1 MKTTSRK
8 RLLIS
13 SVAMLLV
20 AMLALGTATFA
31 WFTTDTTTQA
41 TGISVQTSKKS
52 LLLVSS
58 RTSEWTD
65 NLNYN
70 FGTDTAKK
78 LLQPASSYDGAN
90 WYKAQADNGLSGA
103 AKNGEKIT
111 GVGTNAAAEGNVF
124 CNMLNVKN
132 TGAEPAANVTIT
144 ATISETAVTSGKNY
158 LRVALVPSDC
168 TADNGRGTAT
178 VVSAEEFRDNIYSAG
193 ADAAKPV
200 EYVGDSV
207 ADKKGAIKAA
217 ALDVQTKG
225 NSISVNAGTL
235 KQNEAKYYMLIVWFE
250 GQDEDCQD
258 TFAGNEMPNINFTIT
273 ADKTA
278 GK

>member
-1 MKTTSRK
+1 MKTNAKK
-8 RLLIS
+8 RMLIS
-13 SVAMLLV
+13 SVAMLLI

-58 RTSEWTD
+58 RTSDWTD

-70 FGTDTAKK
+70 FGTDAAKK

-90 WYKAQADNGLSGA
+90 WYKAKAVNGMSGA
-103 AKNGEKIT
+103 ATSGEKIS
-111 GVGTNAAAEGNVF
+111 GVGTTAAEGNVF

-132 TGAEPAANVTIT
+132 TGAEPATNVMIT
-144 ATISETAVTSGKNY
+144 ATISETAVKSGNNY

-168 TADNGRGTAT
+168 TADTDRGTAT
-178 VVSAEEFRDNIYSAG
+178 VASAKEFRGNIYSAS

-200 EYVGDSV
+200 EYVGKNV
-207 ADKKGAIKAA
+207 ADTTGAIKAA
-217 ALDVQTKG
+217 DLDVSTQG
-225 NSISVNAGTL
+225 NSISVNAGNL
-235 KQNEAKYYMLIVWFE
+235 NQNDAKYYMLIVWFE

-258 TFAGNEMPNINFTIT
+258 AYAGNDMPNITFTIK
-273 ADKTA
+273 AD
-278 GK
+278 

>member
-58 RTSEWTD
+58 RTSDWMD

-70 FGTDTAKK
+70 FGTDETPN
-78 LLQPASSYDGAN
+78 LLQPASSYDGVN
-90 WYKAQADNGLSGA
+90 WYKAQADNGMSGA
-103 AKNGEKIT
+103 AKNGTKIT
-111 GVGTNAAAEGNVF
+111 GVGTAAAAENNVF

-132 TGAEPAANVTIT
+132 TGAEPAKGVKIT
-144 ATISETAVTSGKNY
+144 ATINETAVSTGKNY
-158 LRVALVPSDC
+158 LRVALVPTKC
-168 TADNGRGTAT
+168 EADTERGTAT
-178 VVSAEEFRDNIYSAG
+178 VASAEEFRDNIYGAAG
-193 ADAAKPV
+193 DDAANPV
-200 EYVGDSV
+200 EYVGKSV
-207 ADKKGAIKAA
+207 ADTQGAIKAA
-217 ALDVQTKG
+217 EAAVSTKS
-225 NSISVNAGTL
+225 NSISVDVGTL
-235 KQNEAKYYMLIVWFE
+235 NKDQAKYYMLIVWFE

-258 TFAGNEMPNINFTIT
+258 ANAGNVMPNIKFTIT
-273 ADKTA
+273 AQK
-278 GK
+278 

>member
-41 TGISVQTSKKS
+41 TGISVRTSKKS
-52 LLLVSS
+52 WLLVSS
-58 RTSEWTD
+58 RTSDWTD

-78 LLQPASSYDGAN
+78 LLQPASSYDGEN
-90 WYKAQADNGLSGA
+90 WYKAQADSGMSGA
-103 AKNGEKIT
+103 ATNGEKIT
-111 GVGTNAAAEGNVF
+111 GVGTTAAEGNVF

-132 TGAEPAANVTIT
+132 TGAEPAENVTIT
-144 ATISETAVTSGKNY
+144 AQISEKAVTSGKNY

-168 TADNGRGTAT
+168 TADTGRGTAT
-178 VVSAEEFRDNIYSAG
+178 VESAQEFRDNIYSAG

-207 ADKKGAIKAA
+207 ADTQGAITAA
-217 ALDVQTKG
+217 ASDVTTKG
-225 NSISVNAGTL
+225 NSISVKAGTL
-235 KQNEAKYYMLIVWFE
+235 NKDQAKYYMLIVWFE
-250 GQDEDCQD
+250 GQDVDCQD
-258 TFAGNEMPNINFTIT
+258 TFAGNDMPNITFTIT
-273 ADKTA
+273 ADK
-278 GK
+278 

>member
-41 TGISVQTSKKS
+41 KGISVQTSKKS

-70 FGTDTAKK
+70 FGTDAAKN
-78 LLQPASSYDGAN
+78 LLQPASSYDGAH

-111 GVGTNAAAEGNVF
+111 GVGTTAAEGNVF

-132 TGAEPAANVTIT
+132 TGAEPAENVMIT
-144 ATISETAVTSGKNY
+144 ATINETAVTSGKNY
-158 LRVALVPSDC
+158 LRVALVPSNC
-168 TADNGRGTAT
+168 KADTGRGTAT
-178 VVSAEEFRDNIYSAG
+178 VESAQEFRDNIYSAG
-193 ADAAKPV
+193 DDAAKPV
-200 EYVGDSV
+200 EYVGASV
-207 ADKKGAIKAA
+207 ADTQGAIKAA
-217 ALDVQTKG
+217 DLDVSTKG

-235 KQNEAKYYMLIVWFE
+235 KKDEAKYYMLIVWFE

-258 TFAGNEMPNINFTIT
+258 ANAGNEMPNITFNIT
-273 ADKTA
+273 ADK
-278 GK
+278 

>member
-90 WYKAQADNGLSGA
+90 WYKAQAVNGMSGVA
-103 AKNGEKIT
+103 TTGEKIT

-144 ATISETAVTSGKNY
+144 ATISETAVTSGRNY

-178 VVSAEEFRDNIYSAG
+178 VVSAEKFRDNIYSAG

-200 EYVGDSV
+200 EYVGKGV
-207 ADKKGAIKAA
+207 ADKEGAIKAA
-217 ALDVQTKG
+217 DLDVQTKG

-258 TFAGNEMPNINFTIT
+258 AYAGNDMPNINFTIT
-273 ADKTA
+273 ADNK
-278 GK
+278 

>member
-1 MKTTSRK
+1 MKTKSRK

-41 TGISVQTSKKS
+41 KGISVKTSKKS

-58 RTSEWTD
+58 RDSKWMD

-70 FGTDTAKK
+70 FGTDTAKN
-78 LLQPASSYDGAN
+78 LLQPASSYDGVN
-90 WYKAQADNGLSGA
+90 WYKAKADNALSGV
-103 AKNGEKIT
+103 AKNGEKISN
-111 GVGTNAAAEGNVF
+111 VGTADAESYVF

-132 TGAEPAANVTIT
+132 TGAETAKGVTIK
-144 ATISETAVTSGKNY
+144 ATINETPVSTGKNY
-158 LRVALVPSDC
+158 LRVALVPSKC
-168 TADNGRGTAT
+168 TADDARKTAT
-178 VVSAEEFRDNIYSAG
+178 VKDAEKFRENIYSAG

-200 EYVGDSV
+200 EYVGTGVSDRT
-207 ADKKGAIKAA
+207 GAITAA
-217 ALDVQTKG
+217 ASDVKTKG
-225 NSISVNAGTL
+225 NEISVLVGDLA
-235 KQNEAKYYMLIVWFE
+235 QNQAEYYMLIVWFE

-258 TFAGNEMPNINFTIT
+258 ANAGNEMPNITFTIE
-273 ADKTA
+273 AANK
-278 GK
+278 K

>member
-58 RTSEWTD
+58 RTSDWTD

-78 LLQPASSYDGAN
+78 LLQPASSYDGEN
-90 WYKAQADNGLSGA
+90 WYKAQADSGMSGVA
-103 AKNGEKIT
+103 TNGEKIT
-111 GVGTNAAAEGNVF
+111 GVGTTAAEGNVF

-132 TGAEPAANVTIT
+132 TGAEPAENVTIT
-144 ATISETAVTSGKNY
+144 AQISEKAVTTGKNY

-168 TADNGRGTAT
+168 TADTGRGTAT
-178 VVSAEEFRDNIYSAG
+178 VKSADEFRKSIYSAG

-200 EYVGDSV
+200 EYVGASV
-207 ADKKGAIKAA
+207 ADTQGAIKAA
-217 ALDVQTKG
+217 ATAVSTKG

-235 KQNEAKYYMLIVWFE
+235 KKDQAKYYMLIVWFE

-258 TFAGNEMPNINFTIT
+258 TFAGNDMPNITFTIT
-273 ADKTA
+273 ADK
-278 GK
+278 

>member
-58 RTSEWTD
+58 RTSDWTD

-78 LLQPASSYDGAN
+78 LLQPASSYDGEN
-90 WYKAQADNGLSGA
+90 WYKAQADSGMSGA
-103 AKNGEKIT
+103 ATNGEKIT
-111 GVGTNAAAEGNVF
+111 GVGTTAAEGNVF

-132 TGAEPAANVTIT
+132 TGAEPAENVTIT
-144 ATISETAVTSGKNY
+144 AQISEKPVTSGKNY

-168 TADNGRGTAT
+168 TADTGRGTAT
-178 VVSAEEFRDNIYSAG
+178 VESAQEFRDNIYSAG

-207 ADKKGAIKAA
+207 ADTQGAITAA
-217 ALDVQTKG
+217 ASDVTTKG
-225 NSISVNAGTL
+225 NSISVKAGTL
-235 KQNEAKYYMLIVWFE
+235 NKDQAKYYMLIVWFE
-250 GQDEDCQD
+250 GQDVDCQD
-258 TFAGNEMPNINFTIT
+258 TFAGNDMPNITFTIT
-273 ADKTA
+273 ADK
-278 GK
+278 

>member
-90 WYKAQADNGLSGA
+90 WYKAQAVNGMSGVA
-103 AKNGEKIT
+103 TTGEKIT

-144 ATISETAVTSGKNY
+144 ATISETAVTSGRNY

-178 VVSAEEFRDNIYSAG
+178 VVSAEKFRDNIYSAG

-200 EYVGDSV
+200 EYVGKGV
-207 ADKKGAIKAA
+207 ADIKGAIKAA
-217 ALDVQTKG
+217 DLDVQTKG

-258 TFAGNEMPNINFTIT
+258 AYAGNDMPNINFTIT
-273 ADKTA
+273 ADNK
-278 GK
+278 

>member
-58 RTSEWTD
+58 RTSDWTD

-78 LLQPASSYDGAN
+78 LLQPASSYDGEN
-90 WYKAQADNGLSGA
+90 WYKAQADSGMSGA
-103 AKNGEKIT
+103 ATNGEKIT
-111 GVGTNAAAEGNVF
+111 GVGTTAAEGNVF

-132 TGAEPAANVTIT
+132 TGAEPAENVTIT
-144 ATISETAVTSGKNY
+144 AQISEKAVTSGKNY

-168 TADNGRGTAT
+168 TADTGRGTAT
-178 VVSAEEFRDNIYSAG
+178 VESAQEFRDNIYSAG

-207 ADKKGAIKAA
+207 ADTQGAITAA
-217 ALDVQTKG
+217 ASDVTTKG
-225 NSISVNAGTL
+225 NSISVKAGTL
-235 KQNEAKYYMLIVWFE
+235 NKNQAKYYMLIVWFE
-250 GQDEDCQD
+250 GQDVDCQD
-258 TFAGNEMPNINFTIT
+258 TFAGNDMPNITFTIT
-273 ADKTA
+273 ADK
-278 GK
+278 

>member
-58 RTSEWTD
+58 RTSGWMD

-70 FGTDTAKK
+70 FGTDEAKN
-78 LLQPASSYDGAN
+78 LLQPASSYDGTN
-90 WYKAQADNGLSGA
+90 WYKAQADNGMSGA

-111 GVGTNAAAEGNVF
+111 GVGTADAEGNVF

-132 TGAEPAANVTIT
+132 TGAEPAKGVKIT
-144 ATISETAVTSGKNY
+144 ATISETAVTSGKKY
-158 LRVALVPSDC
+158 LRVALVPSNCEEED
-168 TADNGRGTAT
+168 ARANAT
-178 VVSAEEFRDNIYSAG
+178 VLSADDFRKNIYSDG
-193 ADAAKPV
+193 DDAAKPV
-200 EYVGDSV
+200 EYVGTGV
-207 ADKKGAIKAA
+207 KDKQGAIKAA
-217 ALDVQTKG
+217 DLAVSTNG
-225 NSISVNAGTL
+225 RSISVDVGDLT
-235 KQNEAKYYMLIVWFE
+235 QNQAKYYMLIVWFE

-258 TFAGNEMPNINFTIT
+258 ANAGNEMPNIKFTIT
-273 ADKTA
+273 ADK
-278 GK
+278 

>member
-90 WYKAQADNGLSGA
+90 WYKAQAVNGMSGVA
-103 AKNGEKIT
+103 TTGEKIT

-132 TGAEPAANVTIT
+132 TGAEPAAKVTIT

-178 VVSAEEFRDNIYSAG
+178 VASAEEFRDNIYSAG

-200 EYVGDSV
+200 EYVGKGV

-217 ALDVQTKG
+217 DLDVQTKG

-258 TFAGNEMPNINFTIT
+258 AYAGNDMPNINFTIT
-273 ADKTA
+273 ADKN
-278 GK
+278 

>member
-58 RTSEWTD
+58 RDSEWKD

-70 FGTDTAKK
+70 FGTNEAKN

-90 WYKAQADNGLSGA
+90 WYKAQADSGLSGA
-103 AKNGEKIT
+103 AKNGEKIL
-111 GVGTNAAAEGNVF
+111 GVGTPDAEGNVF

-132 TGAEPAANVTIT
+132 TGAEPATNVTIT
-144 ATISETAVTSGKNY
+144 ATITENAVTTGNNY
-158 LRVALVPSDC
+158 LRVALVPSNCEEDD
-168 TADNGRGTAT
+168 ARANAT
-178 VVSAEEFRDNIYSAG
+178 VVSADEFRKNIYSDG
-193 ADAAKPV
+193 SDSAKPV
-200 EYVGDSV
+200 EYVGASV

-217 ALDVQTKG
+217 DSVVSTKG
-225 NSISVNAGTL
+225 RSISVNAGTL
-235 KQNEAKYYMLIVWFE
+235 NQNDAKYYMLIVWFE

-258 TFAGNEMPNINFTIT
+258 TYAGNEMPNIKFTIT
-273 ADKTA
+273 ADK
-278 GK
+278 

>member
-90 WYKAQADNGLSGA
+90 WYKAQAVNGMSGVA
-103 AKNGEKIT
+103 TTGEKIT

-178 VVSAEEFRDNIYSAG
+178 VASAEEFRDNIYSAG

-200 EYVGDSV
+200 EYVGKGV

-217 ALDVQTKG
+217 DLDVQTKG

-258 TFAGNEMPNINFTIT
+258 AYAGNDMPNINFTIT
-273 ADKTA
+273 ADKN
-278 GK
+278 

>member
-58 RTSEWTD
+58 RISEWTD

-90 WYKAQADNGLSGA
+90 WYKAQAVNGLSGA
-103 AKNGEKIT
+103 ATTGEKIT
-111 GVGTNAAAEGNVF
+111 GVGTTDAEGNVF

-132 TGAEPAANVTIT
+132 TGAEPAANVKIT
-144 ATISETAVTSGKNY
+144 ATISETAVTTGKNY

-178 VVSAEEFRDNIYSAG
+178 VASAEEFRDNIYSAG

-200 EYVGDSV
+200 EYVGASV

-217 ALDVQTKG
+217 DLDVQTKG

-258 TFAGNEMPNINFTIT
+258 AFAGNEMPNINFTIT
-273 ADKTA
+273 ADK
-278 GK
+278 

>member
-90 WYKAQADNGLSGA
+90 WYKAQAVNGMSGVA
-103 AKNGEKIT
+103 TTGEKIT

-178 VVSAEEFRDNIYSAG
+178 VASAKEFRDNIYSAG

-200 EYVGDSV
+200 EYVGASV

-217 ALDVQTKG
+217 DLDVQTKG
-225 NSISVNAGTL
+225 NSISVKAGTL

-258 TFAGNEMPNINFTIT
+258 AYAGNDMPNINFTIT
-273 ADKTA
+273 ADKN
-278 GK
+278 

>member
-90 WYKAQADNGLSGA
+90 WYKAQAVNGMSGVA
-103 AKNGEKIT
+103 TTGEKIT

-144 ATISETAVTSGKNY
+144 ATISETAVTSGRNY

-178 VVSAEEFRDNIYSAG
+178 VVSAEKFRDNIYSAG

-200 EYVGDSV
+200 EYVGKGV

-217 ALDVQTKG
+217 DLDVQTKG

-258 TFAGNEMPNINFTIT
+258 AYAGNDMPNINFTIT
-273 ADKTA
+273 ADNK
-278 GK
+278 

>member
-90 WYKAQADNGLSGA
+90 WYKAQAVNGLSGA
-103 AKNGEKIT
+103 ATTGEKIT
-111 GVGTNAAAEGNVF
+111 GVGTTDAEGNVF

-132 TGAEPAANVTIT
+132 KGAEPAANVKIT
-144 ATISETAVTSGKNY
+144 ATISETAVTTGKNY

-178 VVSAEEFRDNIYSAG
+178 VASAEEFRDNIYSAG

-200 EYVGDSV
+200 EYVGASV

-217 ALDVQTKG
+217 DLDVQTKG

-258 TFAGNEMPNINFTIT
+258 AFAGNEMPNINFTIT
-273 ADKTA
+273 ADK
-278 GK
+278 